1 MNVSA
6 KAKAKPAAAAEV
18 VSYSNPL
25 LEVMDGALGGNP
37 NVLILGQGADDF
49 KGIFGSTT
57 GLAKKYGGDR
67 VMDMPLME
75 EGMTGIA
82 LGLALNGVYP
92 ILSHI
97 RSDFVLLSANQ
108 IINLI
113 SKYKYM
119 FGGLYSIP
127 LMIRTVVGRSWGQ
140 GAQHSQSLQSLF
152 AHIPGLT
159 IVMPSSSDTV
169 LDTYPYLIEKHRAP
183 VITFEHRMLYNLDFE
198 VHRGAVAAVK
208 NPLSSRLVRG
218 GSDLTI
224 VATSIM
230 VLEARRAATWLE
242 EHGGISCEII
252 DLHCLSHIDHDMIVS
267 SVAKTGR
274 LLVLDTSWPAFGTAA
289 EVCRIIAENNPAAL
303 KAPVKTVGMAPAPCP
318 TAKALEDLYYP
329 NLSTVVDAAAKL
341 IMGPKHRIE
350 LPHEK
355 TMSDIYKKFRGP
367 F

>member
-1 MNVSA
+1 MNAPVET
-6 KAKAKPAAAAEV
+6 KPATEILA
-18 VSYSNPL
+18 YSNAL
-25 LEVMDGALGGNP
+25 HEVMERALRVNP
-37 NVLILGQGADDF
+37 NVLLLGQGADDH

-57 GLAKKYGGDR
+57 GLADKYGRDR

-82 LGLALNGVYP
+82 LGAALNGVYP

-97 RSDFVLLSANQ
+97 RSDFVLLSSNQ

-113 SKYKYM
+113 AKYKYM
-119 FGGLYSIP
+119 FGGLFSVP
-127 LMIRTVVGRSWGQ
+127 MMIRTVIGRSWGQ

-159 IVMPSSSDTV
+159 VVMPSSAETI
-169 LDTYPYLIEKHRAP
+169 LDTYPYLVEKHRAP

-198 VHRGAVAAVK
+198 VDRRAVAGTT
-208 NPLSSRLVRG
+208 NPLTSRLVRQG
-218 GSDLTI
+218 KDLTI
-224 VATSIM
+224 VAASIM
-230 VLEARRAATWLE
+230 VLEARRAATWLA
-242 EHGGISCEII
+242 EHAGISVDVI
-252 DLHCLSHIDHDMIVS
+252 DLHCLTNIDADMILS

-274 LLVLDTSWPAFGTAA
+274 LLVLDTSWVSFGTAA
-289 EVCRIIAENNPAAL
+289 EICRIVVERDPRVL
-303 KAPVKTVGMAPAPCP
+303 KAPVRTVGMAPAPCP

-329 NLSTVVDAAAKL
+329 NLRVVVDAAARL
-341 IMGPKHRIE
+341 VSGVDHGIE
-350 LPHEK
+350 LPHET

>member
-1 MNVSA
+1 MNSA
-6 KAKAKPAAAAEV
+6 AQVATSTEIT
-18 VSYSNPL
+18 SYSSAL
-25 LEVMDGALGGNP
+25 WEVMDRAMRTNP
-37 NVLILGQGADDF
+37 NVLLLGQGVDDF

-57 GLAKKYGGDR
+57 GLAEAYGRER

-82 LGLALNGVYP
+82 VGAALNGVYP

-113 SKYKYM
+113 AKYKYM
-119 FGGLYSIP
+119 FGGLFSLP

-159 IVMPSSSDTV
+159 VVMPSSAETI
-169 LDTYPYLIEKHRAP
+169 LDTYPYLIEQHRAP
-183 VITFEHRMLYNLDFE
+183 VITLEHRMLYSLDFE
-198 VHRGAVAAVK
+198 VNRDAVAAVK
-208 NPLSSRLVRG
+208 DPLSSRLVRSG
-218 GSDLTI
+218 KDVTI

-230 VLEARRAATWLE
+230 VLEARRAANWLL
-242 EHGGISCEII
+242 EHAGISVEII
-252 DLHCLSHIDHDMIVS
+252 DLHCLTNIDREMILA

-274 LLVLDTSWPAFGTAA
+274 LLVLDTSWVGFGVAA
-289 EVCRIIAENNPAAL
+289 EVCRIVAEHDPGAL
-303 KAPVKTVGMAPAPCP
+303 KVPVKTIGMAPAPCP

-329 NLSTVVDAAAKL
+329 NLATVVDAAARL
-341 IMGPKHRIE
+341 VRGAGHGVE
-350 LPHEK
+350 LPHER

>member
-1 MNVSA
+1 MSVL
-6 KAKAKPAAAAEV
+6 AATKSTTEILA
-18 VSYSNPL
+18 YSDAL
-25 LEVMDGALGGNP
+25 HEVMDRALRVNP
-37 NVLILGQGADDF
+37 NVLLLGQGVDDF

-57 GLAKKYGGDR
+57 GLAEKYGAHR

-82 LGLALNGVYP
+82 LGAALNGVYP

-97 RSDFVLLSANQ
+97 RSDFVLLSSNQ

-113 SKYKYM
+113 AKYKYM
-119 FGGLYSIP
+119 FGGLFSVP
-127 LMIRTVVGRSWGQ
+127 MLIRTVIGRSWGQ

-159 IVMPSSSDTV
+159 VVMPSSAETI
-169 LDTYPYLIEKHRAP
+169 LDTYPYIVEHHKAP

-198 VHRGAVAAVK
+198 VDRSTIANVK
-208 NPLSSRLVRG
+208 NPLTSRLLRTGDDV
-218 GSDLTI
+218 TI
-224 VATSIM
+224 VASSIM
-230 VLEARRAATWLE
+230 VLEARRAANWLE
-242 EHGGISCEII
+242 EHAGITSDVI
-252 DLHCLSHIDHDMIVS
+252 DLHCLTNIDNELILS

-274 LLVLDTSWPAFGTAA
+274 LLVLDTSWLPFGTAA
-289 EVCRIIAENNPAAL
+289 EVCRIVVEHDPRAL

-329 NLSTVVDAAAKL
+329 NLGVVVDAAARLVK
-341 IMGPKHRIE
+341 GPGHGVE
-350 LPHEK
+350 LPHER